1 MAEEKK
7 SDAEEPR
14 EAEEKQ
20 EEPKVKPEKKAVAKP
35 REEKPQK
42 AKKERKGVFSYY
54 KIDETGLERLRP
66 FCERCGSGYFM
77 ADHKN
82 RFTCGHCGFTQYK
95 HNEAAS
101 NADKTLQPSTD

>member
-7 SDAEEPR
+7 SDT
-14 EAEEKQ
+14 
-20 EEPKVKPEKKAVAKP
+20 EEPKESEEQPEEAEVKPEEKP
-35 REEKPQK
+35 VEKPVEEKP
-42 AKKERKGVFSYY
+42 KKVKKKRKGVFSYY
-54 KIDETGLERLRP
+54 KIGEAGLERLRP

-101 NADKTLQPSTD
+101 NTAEISQPSTD